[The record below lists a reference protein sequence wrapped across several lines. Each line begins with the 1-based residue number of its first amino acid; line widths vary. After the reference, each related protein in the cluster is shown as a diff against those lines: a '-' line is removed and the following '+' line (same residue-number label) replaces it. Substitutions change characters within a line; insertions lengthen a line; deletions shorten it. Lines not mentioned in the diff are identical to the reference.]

1 MRNELPQ
8 SRSSLEGMNLP
19 HDASR
24 KRATD
29 VWQSYA
35 LCVTTGSRPKVCKV
49 PSNEGSSDIFRDY
62 RCADKPINAET
73 RMYQCLLQGP
83 SLNFVDISIE
93 RVDSITEDKQ
103 DETLV
108 HGTEGYEGRSYK
120 VSYCK
125 FF

>member
-1 MRNELPQ
+1 MVWLLMVMPLTHTLGLLSMNYSSTEMEADFLKQ
-8 SRSSLEGMNLP
+8 RSSLEGMNLP

-62 RCADKPINAET
+62 RAP
-73 RMYQCLLQGP
+73 L
-83 SLNFVDISIE
+83 
-93 RVDSITEDKQ
+93 
-103 DETLV
+103 
-108 HGTEGYEGRSYK
+108 
-120 VSYCK
+120 
-125 FF
+125 